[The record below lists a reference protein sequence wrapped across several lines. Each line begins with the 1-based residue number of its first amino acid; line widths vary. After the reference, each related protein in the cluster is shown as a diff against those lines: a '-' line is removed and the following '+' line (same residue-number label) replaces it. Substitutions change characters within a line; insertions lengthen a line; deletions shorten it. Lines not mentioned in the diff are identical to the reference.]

1 MLQENRD
8 YETRRLHMVLEE
20 VKGQI
25 DKRKEAIRKA
35 EQVRITTQKAAWEEL
50 PRNVMGFEDLIELS
64 QERDRARNAR
74 AHYDLSMRMLQRL
87 EKALSSPYFA
97 RIDFEPALDSNGTG
111 ALQIYIGISSI
122 QDSRSGKYLV
132 YDWRAPVSSM
142 FYDYEPGRA
151 SYLSPRGPIAGDLLL
166 KRQFRI
172 DQGKI
177 LFMFDSSVTIN
188 DEILQET
195 LAGSTGGRL
204 RTIVYTI
211 QREQNR
217 IIRDNAHRVLI
228 VQGPAGSGKTQI
240 ALHRAAYLLYRHRQ
254 TLRSENMAIFSP
266 NRIFADYISGVL
278 PELGEYNVGQ
288 TTFAGYARKSLPEAR
303 YVEDVN
309 DQIEYLLSSRGRMEH
324 LVRVAGIR
332 FKSSGVFLD
341 LLKAFPLQLEE
352 SLAFRDI
359 VFSGSVVASQREL
372 ESLLSSEYT
381 YLPLFRR
388 IDKIK
393 RRVLWL
399 LEDLRKERESEIKKE
414 LSGDPDYISFFD
426 SDLKAISRQKVRDE
440 MQPIVDYLESLDP
453 GSLVD
458 IYSRFLSEAA
468 VCGQASRDIQ
478 EVSWKEIQTWTMRM
492 LDTGLVP
499 YEDAAPLLLLKGLL
513 EGFPENNIRHVIIDE
528 AQDYTL
534 AQYEVIHRSFP
545 SGSLTILG
553 DLQQAINP
561 YMNIG
566 NYENLNDLFGDNHG
580 VFLELRNSYRS
591 TRQITEF
598 CQAILPGDNKVEPMD
613 RPGQL
618 PVVVQ
623 TCRNYSLLDAVA
635 SDIRSMHDQGFRS
648 IAVICKT
655 ASESEET
662 HRQLKQRVKGLQL
675 LSRSGRRFKSG
686 HVVIPSYL
694 AKGLE
699 FDAVMVYRAGKD
711 SYFHEGDDRLLYT
724 ACTRALHKLHLYCE
738 GELSPFLPSPDSG
751 LYELRPVNPG
761 ESRESP

>member
-1 MLQENRD
+1 MQEDRD
-8 YETRRLHMVLEE
+8 YEARRLHSVLEE
-20 VKGQI
+20 IKDQI
-25 DKRKEAIRKA
+25 DKRRESVHKL
-35 EQVRITTQKAAWEEL
+35 EQVRITTQKAAWEDL
-50 PRNVMGFEDLIELS
+50 PRNVTSFEDLIELS

-74 AHYDLSMRMLQRL
+74 AHYDLSMRMLRRL

-97 RIDFEPALDSNGTG
+97 RIDFGPSLDSDGTG
-111 ALQIYIGISSI
+111 PLQIYIGISSV

-151 SYLSPRGPIAGDLLL
+151 SYRSPRGPITGDLLL

-172 DQGKI
+172 DQGRI

-195 LAGSTGGRL
+195 LAGSTGGHL

-217 IIRDNAHRVLI
+217 IIRDDAHRVLI

-240 ALHRAAYLLYRHRQ
+240 ALHRAAYLLYKHRQ
-254 TLRSENMAIFSP
+254 TLRSDNIAIFSP

-288 TTFAGYARKSLPEAR
+288 TTFAGYARKSLQEAR

-309 DQIEYLLSSRGRMEH
+309 DQIEYLLSSRGTSEH
-324 LVRVAGIR
+324 QVRVAGIK
-332 FKSSGVFLD
+332 FKASRVFLA
-341 LLKAFPLQLEE
+341 LLKAFPSQLER
-352 SLAFRDI
+352 SLAFHDI
-359 VFSGSVVASQREL
+359 VFNGSVVASQKEL

-399 LEDLRKERESEIKKE
+399 LEDFRKEREAEIRKE
-414 LSGDPDYISFFD
+414 LSEDPDYISFFD
-426 SDLKAISRQKVRDE
+426 SDLKAISRQKVREE
-440 MQPIVDYLESLDP
+440 MQPIMDYLESLNP
-453 GSLVD
+453 GSIADV
-458 IYSRFLSEAA
+458 YSQFLHQAA
-468 VCGQASRDIQ
+468 VCRQASQDIQ
-478 EVSWKEIQTWTMRM
+478 EASWSGIQTWTMRM

-499 YEDAAPLLLLKGLL
+499 YEDTAHLLLLKGLL
-513 EGFPENNIRHVIIDE
+513 EGFPKNNIRHVIIDE

-534 AQYEVIHRSFP
+534 AQYEVIHGSFP
-545 SGSLTILG
+545 SASFTILG

-566 NYENLNDLFGDNHG
+566 NYDNLRDLFGDNHG
-580 VFLELRNSYRS
+580 VFMELRNTYRS

-598 CQAILPGDNKVEPMD
+598 CQAILPVDNNVEPMD

-623 TCRNYSLLDAVA
+623 AYGRDSLLDAVA
-635 SDIRSMHDQGFRS
+635 SDIHSLCDQGFRS
-648 IAVICKT
+648 VAVICKT

-662 HRQLKQRVKGLQL
+662 HSRLKQRVKGLQL

-686 HVVIPSYL
+686 PVVIPSYL

-699 FDAVMVYRAGKD
+699 FDAVIVYRAEKD

-724 ACTRALHKLHLYCE
+724 ACTRALHRLHLYCQ

-751 LYELRPVNPG
+751 LYEFRPIDPG
-761 ESRESP
+761 ELRESP